1 MARYVG
7 PKDRLARREGA
18 DLFLHSVLSKR
29 SGKLE
34 RDFAPGMHGQ
44 NTRNKQSNFGVQLR
58 EKQKVKRIYGVLER
72 QFRNYFKKA
81 AQTKGVTGTELLKLL
96 EKRLDNVVYR
106 SGLATTRAHARQMV
120 AHGAIMVDGRK
131 VNIPSYQVALN
142 QVIKCK
148 VKPDRAKVI
157 QETYEKVKDTVA
169 HDWLEV
175 DSKQLMATIKRL
187 PERED
192 VNFPVEEQLIVE
204 LYSK

>member
-1 MARYVG
+1 
-7 PKDRLARREGA
+7 
-18 DLFLHSVLSKR
+18 
-29 SGKLE
+29 
-34 RDFAPGMHGQ
+34 
-44 NTRNKQSNFGVQLR
+44 
-58 EKQKVKRIYGVLER
+58 
-72 QFRNYFKKA
+72 
-81 AQTKGVTGTELLKLL
+81 QTKGVTGSELLKLL

-120 AHGAIMVDGRK
+120 SHGAITVDGRK
-131 VNIPSYQVALN
+131 VNIPSYQVSLN

-148 VKPDRAKVI
+148 VKPERAKVI
-157 QETYEKVKDTVA
+157 QETYEKVKNTVA

-175 DSKQLMATIKRL
+175 DAKQLSSTIKRL

>member
-7 PKDRLARREGA
+7 PKDRLARREGV

-34 RDFAPGMHGQ
+34 RDFAPGVHGQ
-44 NTRNKQSNFGVQLR
+44 NTRGKQSNFGLQLR

-81 AQTKGVTGTELLKLL
+81 AQTKGVTGSELLKLL

-120 AHGAIMVDGRK
+120 SHGAITVDGRK
-131 VNIPSYQVALN
+131 VNIPSYQVSLN

-148 VKPDRAKVI
+148 VKPERAKVI

-175 DSKQLMATIKRL
+175 DIKQLSSTIKRL